1 MRMKWIT
8 PLKRWA
14 IIQRLLALAVL
25 TFVALASVL
34 CIESLSPANSPAST
48 TSLKSPSTPS
58 SPSEEA
64 QDIVAKSVSAMAH
77 VNSYRLDTDVLNT
90 YKVLDG
96 PNQITT
102 LFEWNGTKLIDVFRR
117 EMKMDMTIDVVNYY
131 GSDDTHSIEMY
142 FRGGYEY
149 CKSTSLHVYGGP
161 ENPWDKNRLTNEDWT
176 AESQMSYY
184 IKLLETGSQANVL
197 GSEDVSGIDCYVLT
211 LSPSTEAMVDWVIS
225 QGQPAG
231 PSLGVMAG
239 GAISVHRADA
249 YQGGSLRLW
258 VEKDSYL
265 PLKAEVSA
273 VFDGFIG
280 GGAHPVSSDPYIPT
294 TGHVNSSFDAQAI
307 FSGYNQP
314 VSIQLPQEALN
325 AQELFDVQEHTPF
338 WVWLAIGLS
347 TVVILA
353 AGVIVI
359 THRMTRA
366 RV

>member
-1 MRMKWIT
+1 
-8 PLKRWA
+8 
-14 IIQRLLALAVL
+14 
-25 TFVALASVL
+25 
-34 CIESLSPANSPAST
+34 
-48 TSLKSPSTPS
+48 
-58 SPSEEA
+58 
-64 QDIVAKSVSAMAH
+64 MAH
-77 VNSYRLDTDVLNT
+77 VVSYRLDTDVLNT
-90 YKVLDG
+90 YKCLDE
-96 PNQITT
+96 PNRTT
-102 LFEWNGTKLIDVFRR
+102 NVTDWRGTKFIDIFRR
-117 EMKMDMTIDVVNYY
+117 EMKMDMSIDMVYC
-131 GSDDTHSIEMY
+131 GSRDNISLEMY
-142 FRGGYEY
+142 FQGGYEY
-149 CKSTSLHVYGGP
+149 DKSHSLHVYGPGG
-161 ENPWDKNRLTNEDWT
+161 NPWEKSRLTDEIWT
-176 AESQMSYY
+176 AESQISYY
-184 IKLLETGSQANVL
+184 IELLKTGSQANVL

-249 YQGGSLRLW
+249 YQGGSVRLW

-273 VFDGFIG
+273 VFDGFVG
-280 GGAHPVSSDPYIPT
+280 GGDHPVSSEPYIPT
-294 TGHVNSSFDAQAI
+294 TGHVNSSFDAQAT

-325 AQELFDVQEHTPF
+325 AQEVFDVQEHTPF